1 MSKHDEQY
9 ISKFQNSKFKVWV
22 HIEEINEDEDYYQ
35 DVGEPISIG
44 REFDK
49 LSDAATVVDS
59 MWMIPWIW
67 IARGGRVAPVRE
79 ELADE

>member
-44 REFDK
+44 EYD
-49 LSDAATVVDS
+49 DYWEATFAIGDLLGGF
-59 MWMIPWIW
+59 
-67 IARGGRVAPVRE
+67 RGQKEA
-79 ELADE
+79 LAVE